1 MSKKAYNKLY
11 LYVIIILYI
20 IALQLNH
27 HIHLKLNKYQK
38 KAIYSILIAIFYISG
53 YSMKKLSLSLFVLI
67 LLVLNG
73 CNNGPSLAGKTVKK
87 EYYTGGDLRSE
98 FIMDDKSGKNGLLKE
113 YRYSGILASTVRI
126 RNGVNDG
133 MKLVYDNNGLVI
145 RKIPYVNGEIHGT
158 VQDLYP
164 NGDILATIPYIEGM
178 RNGQAFSYNRDGSV
192 YRSVTFK
199 NDKIVN

>member
-1 MSKKAYNKLY
+1 
-11 LYVIIILYI
+11 
-20 IALQLNH
+20 
-27 HIHLKLNKYQK
+27 
-38 KAIYSILIAIFYISG
+38 
-53 YSMKKLSLSLFVLI
+53 MKKLTLSLVLFI
-67 LLVLNG
+67 VFALNG
-73 CNNGPSLAGKTVKK
+73 CNSEPSLAGKTVKK

-113 YRYSGILASTVRI
+113 YRYNGILASTVRI

-133 MKLVYDNNGLVI
+133 MKLIYDNNGLVI

-164 NGDILATIPYIEGM
+164 NGDILATIPYTEGM